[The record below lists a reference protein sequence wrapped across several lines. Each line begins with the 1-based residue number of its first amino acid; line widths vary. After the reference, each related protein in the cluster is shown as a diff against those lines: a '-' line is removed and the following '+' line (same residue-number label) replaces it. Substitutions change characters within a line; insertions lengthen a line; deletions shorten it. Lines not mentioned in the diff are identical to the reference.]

1 MPNYNVTV
9 YNGGFKQEI
18 KVQARNQNDMNR
30 QIRGAGWER
39 SGHIRN
45 TQRWYFRPGYDI
57 KLATI
62 HLIN

>member
-45 TQRWYFRPGYDI
+45 TQRW
-57 KLATI
+57 
-62 HLIN
+62 